1 MTLWGKRCGPGP
13 LGIDAH
19 MIVGV
24 PKEIKQGEN
33 RVAVTGAGVKA
44 LGEAGHQVFV
54 EAGAG
59 LGSGIRE
66 EEYRRVGAEVIGTAR
81 ELFAR
86 ADLIA
91 KVKEPL
97 PQELPFLREGQ
108 ILFTYLHL
116 AADSALTR
124 ALCERGIVG
133 IGYETVQR
141 ADGSLP
147 LLTPMSEVAGRLA
160 IQVGAHYLERVQG
173 GRGVL
178 LSGVPGVPPANVMIV
193 GGGTVGINAAKV
205 AVGMGA
211 DVAIL
216 DVNVD
221 RLRYL
226 DDLFRGHVVTLV
238 SNSFNIA
245 EAVRRA
251 DLLVGAVLV
260 AGARAPKVVTRS
272 MIASMKEGTV
282 AVDVA
287 VDQGGCLETTR
298 PTSHADPVYVVD
310 GVIHYC
316 VTNMPGMVPRTST
329 MALTN
334 ATLPY
339 ILELAN
345 KGVVKAIMEDP
356 ALARGVN
363 LWRGEVVHPGVA
375 EATGLPCASLDDI
388 LKRG

>member
-1 MTLWGKRCGPGP
+1 
-13 LGIDAH
+13 

-33 RVAVTGAGVKA
+33 RVAVTRAGVKA

-124 ALCERGIVG
+124 VLCERGIVG

-272 MIASMKEGTV
+272 MIASMKEGAV

-287 VDQGGCLETTR
+287 VDQGGCMETTR

>member
-33 RVAVTGAGVKA
+33 RVAVTRAGVKA